1 MQAPVMTEAERESP
15 AAVTRVNGHLAA
27 LGLVGPP
34 RRWPRTW
41 PTACCCRRISAMPRW
56 PGCWRAAQ
64 VRPGWAYAAA
74 AQVLDRLATA
84 RLPDWAAQPDT
95 QEQVAMLA
103 PTLDALPADPSLAE
117 LPAYMAEAL
126 TRHAAGPP
134 VLALRRLPRRQPDLA
149 ARPRRPRPYRPARRT
164 GRRGASARLRPR
176 LAAPTIRA
184 AMCPRASAPRLTTRF
199 AATHGLTEEQATARL
214 ATLSLPAQPPHPR
227 HLPPPRAMGGKPRY
241 AAFLPRTGRLID
253 RAAAHPALSPL
264 QAPVARL
271 RALSAHWGR
280 GRGMTPDVMI
290 LAAGFGTRMG
300 ALTADRPKPLIE
312 VAGRPLLGSRHLRRR
327 ATVAGASPS
336 TPITG
341 PSRSPPILPAII
353 PMSRFRSKRP
363 ISSTVAA
370 GVETGPAASCA
381 PTPSPR

>member
-1 MQAPVMTEAERESP
+1 MSDPRATLLARAGWTEAAAAPLAGDASARSYLRLARPNGATAVLMQAPVMTEAERESL

-27 LGLVGPP
+27 LGL
-34 RRWPRTW
+34 
-41 PTACCCRRISAMPRW
+41 SAPATLAEDMANGLLLQEDFGDATLARLLAS
-56 PGCWRAAQ
+56 GASEAR
-64 VRPGWAYAAA
+64 VAYAAA

-134 VLALRRLPRRQPDLA
+134 VLALRDYHADNLTWLPARDGPARIGLLDVQDAVALPLGYDLASLLDDPRRDVPEGI
-149 ARPRRPRPYRPARRT
+149 RT
-164 GRRGASARLRPR
+164 
-176 LAAPTIRA
+176 T
-184 AMCPRASAPRLTTRF
+184 LTTRF

-214 ATLSLPAQPPHPR
+214 ATLSLLRNLRILGIFRRLAT
-227 HLPPPRAMGGKPRY
+227 MGGKPRY

-271 RALSAHWGR
+271 RALSAHWG
-280 GRGMTPDVMI
+280 
-290 LAAGFGTRMG
+290 
-300 ALTADRPKPLIE
+300 E
-312 VAGRPLLGSRHLRRR
+312 VA
-327 ATVAGASPS
+327 A
-336 TPITG
+336 
-341 PSRSPPILPAII
+341 
-353 PMSRFRSKRP
+353 
-363 ISSTVAA
+363 
-370 GVETGPAASCA
+370 
-381 PTPSPR
+381 